1 MLDESESQTDTGILP
16 SYGTAS
22 VSFLLHYRNGF
33 FQKYGIDNPDMNKL
47 QFHLMLDEFF

>member
-1 MLDESESQTDTGILP
+1 L
-16 SYGTAS
+16 
-22 VSFLLHYRNGF
+22 